1 MNIFSYYLVFV
12 PLVLRAIAPAL
23 PPEELP
29 LSDDISRGIAEQ
41 LVPASE
47 RVQSG
52 PLEEGTTPAGGGIPH
67 RRDSTR
73 LSERTHD
80 ATSVHSAQRTNA
92 QSALDGQQSQWR
104 DHEAVT
110 SENSRPTVQ
119 PNRLVRSLRPISRC
133 MLCLS
138 WPWRKAQRIR
148 KIKIQV
154 REQYDAFLHTLTE
167 PTRGMIGPL
176 LYLGT
181 SGYTMKFRFAIFLD
195 ETSPIPI
202 HWIHISTTISLVH
215 NNLYL
220 HNLCERLEGLMQEA
234 LAAPHTKSEH
244 NLQPGDLIPN
254 TKTLG
259 YMPRPPDYEPEKPGA
274 NGIKTIS
281 LDQAIIML
289 EASSTNVF
297 ESGRMNVDGTLK
309 EQRAHTNREETEDES
324 SRDHI
329 TSQKSIHHDA
339 EGSTRPTSSILD
351 VSEVLLGDPLHTT
364 CLVCHEEFSQPE
376 KNSENAWVFEQ
387 IIKMDNCNHYFHT
400 HCIGGW
406 IFGEHKISCPTCRE
420 EVFTRSST

>member
-181 SGYTMKFRFAIFLD
+181 SGYTMKFR
-195 ETSPIPI
+195 
-202 HWIHISTTISLVH
+202 
-215 NNLYL
+215 
-220 HNLCERLEGLMQEA
+220 
-234 LAAPHTKSEH
+234 
-244 NLQPGDLIPN
+244 
-254 TKTLG
+254 
-259 YMPRPPDYEPEKPGA
+259 PPDYEPEKPGA

-387 IIKMDNCNHYFHT
+387 IIKMDNSAQPAVKKSLPDPVPET
-400 HCIGGW
+400 
-406 IFGEHKISCPTCRE
+406 
-420 EVFTRSST
+420 